1 MTEHHAYGTLA
12 YDVAHMLG
20 AGVLVL
26 SFVLLFQR
34 RLSAV
39 INGYALQAFVLAAAA
54 AWQAWAQ
61 DAPHL
66 YLTAAITLGAKA
78 VAIPL
83 GLRMIVRRLN
93 VNRSLESALGI
104 FPSMALGVLLVAL
117 AILVVLPVTLN
128 AQVITREQLAL
139 ALSVVLIGMLMM
151 ITRRTALT
159 QVIGFMSLENGIILA
174 AISVSGMPLV
184 VELSV
189 SVLVLLAF
197 GVFGIFFFRIRD
209 RFDSLNLEPLD
220 RMEQRPR

>member
-26 SFVLLFQR
+26 SFVLLYQR

-39 INGYALQAFVLAAAA
+39 INGYALQALVLAAAA

-117 AILVVLPVTLN
+117 SILVVLPVTLN

>member
-26 SFVLLFQR
+26 SFVLLYQR

-117 AILVVLPVTLN
+117 SILVVLPVTLN